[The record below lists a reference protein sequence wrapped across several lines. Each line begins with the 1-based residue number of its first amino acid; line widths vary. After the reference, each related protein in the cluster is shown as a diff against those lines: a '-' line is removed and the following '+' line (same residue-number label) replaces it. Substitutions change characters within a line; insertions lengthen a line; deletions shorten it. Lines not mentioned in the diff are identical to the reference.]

1 LYEELLEGLARSMM
15 IKIAKIVNKLKAEG
29 KDILCA
35 ESSLD
40 RASLYADRI
49 IWLEKGQI
57 VTTGTPGEI

>member
-1 LYEELLEGLARSMM
+1 MM
-15 IKIAKIVNKLKAEG
+15 IKIAEIVHKLKSEG

-40 RASLYADRI
+40 KASLYADSI

-57 VTTGTPGEI
+57 VATGTPGEIKRQMAAAIRGK